1 MYPTA
6 VRPCFLLSAMLRADY
21 YGTLIADPPWPEVGG
36 GQIKRGAD
44 RHYQLMSI
52 PEIVALGSEV
62 QKVMKSDSHL
72 YLWVTNNYLEQGFAV
87 ARAWGFPK
95 YITTITWE
103 KERQGLGQYFR
114 GTTEHVL
121 FFRRGQPSYRIRE
134 DGKRA
139 QGRTG
144 FKTLPEGSEVLRVY
158 TEDFATLIERFL
170 AEGTFFEERRLGRH
184 SAKPARVHEWAEQ
197 VSHGPYLEMFARSSR
212 PGWDS
217 WGNEAPDNNLIDI

>member
-121 FFRRGQPSYRIRE
+121 FFRRGQPGYRIKE

-144 FKTLPEGSEVLRVY
+144 FETKEVPINIDAAVEL
-158 TEDFATLIERFL
+158 FL
-170 AEGTFFEERRLGRH
+170 AEGVYFRERRLGRH
-184 SAKPARVHEWAEQ
+184 SKKPERVHEWAEQ